1 MSATK
6 DKKTGKWICQFRYKD
21 SSGQS
26 RKKFRRG
33 FATKKDA
40 LSWEREFLLVS
51 RRDPMMPFSSF
62 TEIYLQDMAHR
73 LRASTVQGKR
83 YIIREKILPYFGN
96 LPISRIRPCDVR
108 SWEAALLRDAK
119 ANGAPYSPTYLKTIY
134 NQLNAIFNYAVKYYE
149 LRENPCRKAGSIGSC
164 QAGEMQFWTLD
175 EFRQF
180 LCALPAGTPTT
191 LAFQVLYFTGM
202 RVGELLA
209 LTRADFDPAARTI
222 RINKSCQRSRKGD
235 VVTPPKTARSI
246 RTVSVPIFLAELLKR
261 YTAALPP
268 GDDVLL
274 FPFHKYA
281 LTKLLEHTCSQLS
294 LKRIRLH
301 DLRHSHAS
309 LLIELGFPPLLIAE
323 RLGHEKV
330 ETTMNVYSHLYP
342 GKQQEVAERLEILLS
357 PQKLDQAERPFPHS
371 PKNGCKTEATE

>member
-1 MSATK
+1 MSASK

-21 SSGQS
+21 SSGRS

-40 LSWEREFLLVS
+40 LSWEREFLLVA
-51 RRDPMMPFSSF
+51 RRDPTMLFSSF
-62 TEIYLQDMAHR
+62 TEIYLQDMSHR
-73 LRASTVQGKR
+73 LRASTVRGKR
-83 YIIREKILPYFGN
+83 YVIREKILPRFGSI
-96 LPISRIRPCDVR
+96 PINQIRPCDVR
-108 SWEAALLRDAK
+108 SWEAALLQEGR
-119 ANGAPYSPTYLKTIY
+119 ANGRPYSPTYLKTIY

-149 LRENPCRKAGSIGSC
+149 LRENPCRKAGSIGSG
-164 QAGEMQFWTLD
+164 QAGEMQFWTLA
-175 EFRQF
+175 EYRQF
-180 LCALPAGTPTT
+180 LQALPPDEPTT
-191 LAFQVLYFTGM
+191 IGFQTLYFTGM

-209 LTRADFDPAARTI
+209 LTRADLDTGARAI

-235 VVTPPKTARSI
+235 VITPPKTARGN
-246 RTVSVPIFLAELLKR
+246 RTVSIPSFLSELLSH
-261 YTAALPP
+261 YADTLPP
-268 GDDVLL
+268 GDDTLL

-281 LTKLLEHTCSQLS
+281 LARELEDVCARLG

-309 LLIELGFPPLLIAE
+309 LLIELGFTPLLIAE

-342 GKQQEVAERLEILLS
+342 GKQQEVAERLELLA
-357 PQKLDQAERPFPHS
+357 QML
-371 PKNGCKTEATE
+371 

>member
-1 MSATK
+1 MSASK
-6 DKKTGKWICQFRYKD
+6 DKKTGKWICQFRYRD
-21 SSGQS
+21 SAGQI

-40 LSWEREFLLVS
+40 LSWEREFLLVA
-51 RRDPMMPFSSF
+51 RRDPTMPFSSF
-62 TEIYLQDMAHR
+62 TEIYLQDMTHR
-73 LRASTVQGKR
+73 LRASTVRGKR
-83 YIIREKILPYFGN
+83 YVIEKKILPWFGH

-108 SWEAALLRDAK
+108 SWEAALLQ
-119 ANGAPYSPTYLKTIY
+119 NGRAEGHPYSPTYLKTIY

-149 LRENPCRKAGSIGSC
+149 LRENPCRKAGSIGSG
-164 QAGEMQFWTLD
+164 QAGEMQFWTLA
-175 EFRQF
+175 EYRQF
-180 LCALPAGTPTT
+180 LQALPSDAPTT
-191 LAFQVLYFTGM
+191 LGFQTLYFTGM

-209 LTRADFDPAARTI
+209 LTRGDLDLTTRTL

-235 VVTPPKTARSI
+235 IITPPKTVRGN
-246 RTVSVPIFLAELLKR
+246 RTISLPSFLADLLGR
-261 YTAALPP
+261 YADTLPP
-268 GDDVLL
+268 GDDTLL

-281 LTKLLEHTCSQLS
+281 LVSELENVCNRLR

-309 LLIELGFPPLLIAE
+309 LLIELGFTPLLIAE

-342 GKQQEVAERLEILLS
+342 GKQQEVAERLELLAQIL
-357 PQKLDQAERPFPHS
+357 
-371 PKNGCKTEATE
+371 

>member
-33 FATKKDA
+33 FATKKEA
-40 LSWEREFLLVS
+40 LAWEREFLLVS
-51 RRDPMMPFSSF
+51 RRDPMMLFSSF
-62 TEIYLQDMAHR
+62 TEIYLQDMSHR
-73 LRASTVQGKR
+73 LRASTVRGKR
-83 YIIREKILPYFGN
+83 YIIEEKILPRFGN
-96 LPISRIRPCDVR
+96 LPISKIRSSDVR
-108 SWEAALLRDAK
+108 SWEAALLQDGK
-119 ANGAPYSPTYLKTIY
+119 GNGRPYSPTYLKTIY

-164 QAGEMQFWTLD
+164 QAGEMRFWTLE
-175 EFRQF
+175 EFRLF
-180 LCALPAGTPTT
+180 LHALPPDSPTT
-191 LAFQVLYFTGM
+191 LAFQMLYFTGM

-209 LTRADFDPAARTI
+209 LTRADFDPDARTI

-235 VVTPPKTARSI
+235 VVTPPKTARGIRSVSI
-246 RTVSVPIFLAELLKR
+246 PSFLSELLNC
-261 YTAALPP
+261 YTDTLPP
-268 GDDVLL
+268 GDGVLL
-274 FPFHKYA
+274 FPFHKYT
-281 LTKLLEHTCSQLS
+281 LTRILEDSCSRIG

-309 LLIELGFPPLLIAE
+309 LLIELGFTPLLIAE

-342 GKQQEVAERLEILLS
+342 GKQQEVAERLEILGQLH
-357 PQKLDQAERPFPHS
+357 E
-371 PKNGCKTEATE
+371 